1 MAATSSEVQQCHDSA
16 GALQQPQKVVTA
28 GAISRDV
35 DKSHQNQN
43 DQWARS
49 QALREKT
56 VTHMGIQSPETPVKG
71 ELRSG
76 TEGAT
81 QLTTQNHLQ
90 YDKHQT
96 DPYLKLEL
104 QHKKGSTGTMLMW
117 KCIETRGRATK
128 VPSDH

>member
-1 MAATSSEVQQCHDSA
+1 MSKKPSFKTKESKKPSFKTKDCYTHGNSV
-16 GALQQPQKVVTA
+16 P
-28 GAISRDV
+28 RD
-35 DKSHQNQN
+35 
-43 DQWARS
+43 
-49 QALREKT
+49 
-56 VTHMGIQSPETPVKG
+56 ICVKG

-90 YDKHQT
+90 YDRRQT

-104 QHKKGSTGTMLMW
+104 QHKKGSIGTILMW

-128 VPSDH
+128 VPNDH